1 MPATARCVVHQANND
16 GVPLHASCTLTWSQ
30 QAGVDVKDADGHPS
44 APQATRLSTFW
55 CSFLHTEQQWLHV
68 SGDAGLLELDDFVIA
83 KSKDQADFYKVRYA
97 WGDRARSIDMHRETI
112 TVDGNQETLMWEAFG
127 RLCDSGTVAERDF
140 WMQVSL
146 QTQTII
152 DALMASA
159 AADGAAVAL
168 APIPVI

>member
-1 MPATARCVVHQANND
+1 
-16 GVPLHASCTLTWSQ
+16 
-30 QAGVDVKDADGHPS
+30 
-44 APQATRLSTFW
+44 
-55 CSFLHTEQQWLHV
+55 
-68 SGDAGLLELDDFVIA
+68 
-83 KSKDQADFYKVRYA
+83 
-97 WGDRARSIDMHRETI
+97 MHREMI